1 MDSDAGNILGVFAF
15 LTSSAG
21 LIYAAVNHKRI
32 RCRCCGRDVD
42 MSVDVDPTDAS
53 TDGPKEKPVKPPEV
67 ETPVAEEEEEV
78 EEEEEE
84 EVEEETR
91 IQYAE
96 PKRKKKTRVV
106 PV

>member
-1 MDSDAGNILGVFAF
+1 MDSNAGNILGVFAF

-42 MSVDVDPTDAS
+42 MSVDVDPTDV
-53 TDGPKEKPVKPPEV
+53 PKVKPVSPEPSSAIAHV
-67 ETPVAEEEEEV
+67 IEKVIPQEEEQ
-78 EEEEEE
+78 EEEEE
-84 EVEEETR
+84 EVVEEEE
-91 IQYAE
+91 YVP
-96 PKRKKKTRVV
+96 PKKSKKSRVI

>member
-42 MSVDVDPTDAS
+42 MSVDVDPTDV
-53 TDGPKEKPVKPPEV
+53 PKAKPVVPPENS
-67 ETPVAEEEEEV
+67 TNTAPVIEEV
-78 EEEEEE
+78 LPQEEEEEE
-84 EVEEETR
+84 EEYVP
-91 IQYAE
+91 
-96 PKRKKKTRVV
+96 PKKSKKSRVF
-106 PV
+106 PG

>member
-42 MSVDVDPTDAS
+42 MSVDVDPTDV
-53 TDGPKEKPVKPPEV
+53 PKAKPVVPPENS
-67 ETPVAEEEEEV
+67 TNTAPVIEEVLPQEEV
-78 EEEEEE
+78 EEEEEY
-84 EVEEETR
+84 VP
-91 IQYAE
+91 
-96 PKRKKKTRVV
+96 PKRSKKSRVF
-106 PV
+106 PG

>member
-32 RCRCCGRDVD
+32 RCRCCGKDLD
-42 MSVDVDPTDAS
+42 MSVDVDPTDV
-53 TDGPKEKPVKPPEV
+53 PKAKPVSPETSASV
-67 ETPVAEEEEEV
+67 TAPVIEEVLPQEEV
-78 EEEEEE
+78 EEEEEY
-84 EVEEETR
+84 VP
-91 IQYAE
+91 
-96 PKRKKKTRVV
+96 PKKSKKSRVV

>member
-42 MSVDVDPTDAS
+42 MSVDVDPTDV
-53 TDGPKEKPVKPPEV
+53 PKAKPVVPPENSAD
-67 ETPVAEEEEEV
+67 TAPVIEEVLPQEEV
-78 EEEEEE
+78 EEEEEY
-84 EVEEETR
+84 VP
-91 IQYAE
+91 
-96 PKRKKKTRVV
+96 PKRSKKSRVF
-106 PV
+106 PG

>member
-42 MSVDVDPTDAS
+42 MSVDVDPTDVPKAKPVSPPEASS
-53 TDGPKEKPVKPPEV
+53 TDMAPVI
-67 ETPVAEEEEEV
+67 EEV
-78 EEEEEE
+78 LPQEEEEEE
-84 EVEEETR
+84 TQ
-91 IQYAE
+91 IQYVE
-96 PKRKKKTRVV
+96 PPKKSKKSRVY
-106 PV
+106 PG

>member
-42 MSVDVDPTDAS
+42 MSVDVDPTDV
-53 TDGPKEKPVKPPEV
+53 PKAKPVVPPENS
-67 ETPVAEEEEEV
+67 TNTAPVIEEV
-78 EEEEEE
+78 LPQEEEEEE
-84 EVEEETR
+84 EEYVP
-91 IQYAE
+91 
-96 PKRKKKTRVV
+96 PKKSKKSRVY
-106 PV
+106 PG